1 MLHPNRFTFTIDT
14 NKTETPCHFAIVPK
28 RGKYSKSHEFCNK
41 SHEICNTLI
50 WCYMC
55 MVDRI

>member
-14 NKTETPCHFAIVPK
+14 NKTETPCHFATK